1 MCRLQ
6 LTAQPLRRAGLGADM
21 GAYEIAFLLCVLC
34 VAGGVAG
41 VVGCLIERFIV
52 TPIVRRQTAHGL
64 LTTHNAKA
72 TGDDRSEES

>member
-1 MCRLQ
+1 
-6 LTAQPLRRAGLGADM
+6 M

-41 VVGCLIERFIV
+41 VVGSLIEHFIV

-64 LTTHNAKA
+64 LTTHNAKLC
-72 TGDDRSEES
+72 GEE